1 MPQRALI
8 ERRPWLLAATVA
20 AVAFYF
26 LQSSALPE
34 VYLILLEFLPFGLLA
49 NYALL
54 RHAGSDT
61 NLLAVMLVLEGVGAA
76 FYDINDYQGTI
87 FTAAGFSIGIGLF
100 LNHLEERS
108 GNRLRSAITAVL
120 FLVPPVTLL
129 ITATS
134 RGVAPAFQGLALG
147 GMVAS
152 AWAST
157 FPRERV
163 GGGAVVVMLASMIA
177 IQWPGHWLSWP
188 LFFVGNLVLATGV
201 TGELRARDA

>member
-1 MPQRALI
+1 M
-8 ERRPWLLAATVA
+8 
-20 AVAFYF
+20 
-26 LQSSALPE
+26 PE

-61 NLLAVMLVLEGVGAA
+61 NILALMLLLEGVGAA

-87 FTAAGFSIGIGLF
+87 FTAAGFSLGIGLF
-100 LNHLEERS
+100 LNHLDERH
-108 GNRLRSAITAVL
+108 GNHVRWLTIFAL
-120 FLVPPVTLL
+120 FLLPPVFLL

-134 RGVAPAFQGLALG
+134 RGAAPAFQGIALG

-157 FPRERV
+157 FPRESVRS
-163 GGGAVVVMLASMIA
+163 GAVIVMLGSMIA

-188 LFFVGNLVLATGV
+188 LFFVGNLVLAIGV
-201 TGELRARDA
+201 TSELRARDAG